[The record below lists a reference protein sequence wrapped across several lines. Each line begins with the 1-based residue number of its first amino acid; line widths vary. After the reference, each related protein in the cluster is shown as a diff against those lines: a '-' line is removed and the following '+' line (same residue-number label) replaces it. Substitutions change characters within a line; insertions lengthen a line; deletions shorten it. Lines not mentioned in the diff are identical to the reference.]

1 MSNEPEDAAPQREEE
16 VDLDLLT
23 YGEAGVRLHE
33 EVQAQ
38 KRLADELEQRGDP
51 RAESARR
58 RLEDLERAAERNSRQ
73 PINDDNFERFFGY
86 KGTARRNT

>member
-1 MSNEPEDAAPQREEE
+1 VTNEPGDAAPQREEE

-38 KRLADELEQRGDP
+38 RRLADELEQSGDP

-58 RLEDLERAAERNSRQ
+58 RLEDLEHAAERNSRQ

-86 KGTARRNT
+86 KGKARRNT

>member
-1 MSNEPEDAAPQREEE
+1 VTNEPGDAAPQREEE

-51 RAESARR
+51 GAERARR
-58 RLEDLERAAERNSRQ
+58 RLEDLQKAAERNSRQ

-86 KGTARRNT
+86 KGKARRNT